1 MYAKTAALMATVFA
15 VFMLGNLAASC
26 FAADEAGDLKL
37 SKALAQAKLFAEFTD
52 DERDLLKPAAA
63 LRHGKAGER
72 IIVQGETL
80 DRMFIVI
87 EGQTEIW
94 IKGKRIAA
102 YSGQALVGE
111 FEFLGMG
118 SATADVI
125 LAKEADLIE
134 LNFAKLNDLVEKQP
148 RLGCKLMRG
157 IAKIEIQR
165 IIENDKK

>member
-1 MYAKTAALMATVFA
+1 M
-15 VFMLGNLAASC
+15 
-26 FAADEAGDLKL
+26 
-37 SKALAQAKLFAEFTD
+37 
-52 DERDLLKPAAA
+52 LKPAAT
-63 LRHGKAGER
+63 LRHCKAGER

-80 DRMFIVI
+80 DRMFIVL

-94 IKGKRIAA
+94 IKGKRIAT

-111 FEFLGMG
+111 FEFLDMG
-118 SATADVI
+118 AATADVI

-134 LNFAKLNDLVEKQP
+134 LNYAKLSDLIEKQP
-148 RLGCKLMRG
+148 QLGCKLMRG